1 MILVTGA
8 NGQLGQQFAKLWGP
22 ETALFCDID
31 TLDITQPGQVL
42 EYCKTNQIKTI
53 INCAAYTAVDK
64 AESEPEKAF
73 HVNKTGPQVLADT
86 SKKLDIFLI
95 HFSTDYVFSGNHQS
109 PYTEEDSPDPQS
121 VYGKSKLEGEK
132 AILDSQCNSAIFRI
146 SWLYSAH
153 GQNFVKTM
161 IRLAQERNSLSIVN
175 DQIGNPTYTGTVVEC
190 VDRNFKNIVSLK
202 GFNLFHLSDEG
213 SISWYDFAKQI
224 FEETHL
230 SIELKPISTL
240 EYPTPAKRPSYSVF
254 NLSKINNTF
263 SYTPKNWKEGL
274 NLCLKEMS

>member
-95 HFSTDYVFSGNHQS
+95 HFSTDYVFSGNYHS

-121 VYGKSKLEGEK
+121 VYGQSKLEGEK

-161 IRLAQERNSLSIVN
+161 IRLAQERNSLSVVN
-175 DQIGNPTYTGTVVEC
+175 DQIGSPTYTGTVVEC
-190 VDRNFKNIVSLK
+190 VDRNFENIVSLK

-224 FEETHL
+224 FEETHQ

-240 EYPTPAKRPSYSVF
+240 EYPTPAKRPNYSVF
-254 NLSKINNTF
+254 NLSKINKTF
-263 SYTPKNWKEGL
+263 SYKPQNWKEGL